1 MVQAARGAFWA
12 GMYFAVVVVPLFFAV
27 LGTPPASRG
36 FWTEFSV
43 ALGFVGL
50 SMMGLQFVLLAR
62 FQPVAAPFGEDA
74 VVQFHRQISYA
85 GTLFILAHPLVLMVL
100 VSSDFVRLLNPFTA
114 PWRARFGLLA
124 IICLVLLMV
133 TSIWRAKLRI
143 RYETWQIMHAALAT
157 AAVIAALV
165 HVELVHY
172 YVSSPWKRALW
183 ILMSVAFVGVI
194 AWVRLIKPMMR
205 IRRPWQIEE
214 VTEQRGDTW
223 TLTLRPVGHPGF
235 RFAPGQFGWLSVNR
249 SPFSFTQ
256 HPFSFSSSAEDAGRV
271 QMSIRALG
279 DFTRTVGAIAPGTRA
294 YLDGPYGV
302 FSPDRYEG
310 PGFVL
315 LGGGVGI
322 APLTGMLR
330 TFADRDESRSCILF
344 HASKALADATFRE
357 ELEGFGERLS
367 GFQLVQV
374 IEDPPEG
381 WTGERG
387 RIDDTLLQRHLPA
400 RFQRWQYFICG
411 PGPMQDAMEDALAR
425 LGVPGDRV
433 HTERFNFV

>member
-1 MVQAARGAFWA
+1 MRGVFWA
-12 GMYFAVVVVPLFFAV
+12 VLYFALGVIPLFFAA
-27 LGTPPASRG
+27 LGPPPGGRS

-62 FQPVAAPFGEDA
+62 FQSVAAPFGEDA

-85 GTLFILAHPLVLMVL
+85 GTAFILAHPLVLMIL
-100 VSSDFVRLLNPFTA
+100 VSSDFVRLLNPVTA
-114 PWRARFGLLA
+114 PWRARFGLLS
-124 IICLVLLMV
+124 IICLVLVMV
-133 TSIWRAKLRI
+133 TSVWRKKLRI
-143 RYETWQIMHAALAT
+143 RYETWQIMHSVIAT

-165 HVELVHY
+165 HVELVHF

-183 ILMSVAFVGVI
+183 IVMSAGFVGVI
-194 AWVRLIKPMMR
+194 VWVRLVKPLMR
-205 IRRPWQIEE
+205 RGRPWEIEQ
-214 VTEQRGDTW
+214 VTPQRGGTY
-223 TLTLRPVGHPGF
+223 TLTIRPVGHAGF
-235 RFAPGQFGWLSVNR
+235 TFAPGQFGWLSVNR

-256 HPFSFSSSAEDAGRV
+256 HPFSFSSSAEDGDRV
-271 QMSIRALG
+271 QMSIRELG

-315 LGGGVGI
+315 IGGGVGI

-330 TFADRDESRSCILF
+330 TFADRDERRPCILF
-344 HASKALADATFRE
+344 HASGTLDDATFRE
-357 ELEGFGERLS
+357 ELEGFGERLPD
-367 GFQLVQV
+367 FQLIQV
-374 IEDPPEG
+374 IGDPPAS
-381 WTGERG
+381 WTGESG
-387 RIDDTLLQRHLPA
+387 RINDALLLRYLPV
-400 RFQRWQYFICG
+400 RFKRLQYFICG
-411 PGPMQDAMEDALAR
+411 PSLMQDAMEDALAR
-425 LGVPGDRV
+425 IGVPGDRV